1 MLIADDAVQLREAVA
16 KRLEVGVI
24 VDPTDASL
32 VADAAA
38 MLSVDVDAMRVP
50 APGGVPRP
58 SISVHEDQH
67 EAVLFSFTESN
78 RPTGIALIVSP
89 VGLLAVT
96 TDLRCASLVREALT
110 RANDRAQGVSAV
122 FTAVASDID
131 DHLRTL
137 TDRAKDLDDQP
148 ARLNSSSSRQRMSEL
163 RRHLLVVEQV
173 CDAQARVLHA
183 DDVLTDADAAA
194 SKELRRAATDFA
206 SSAAL
211 ASRLY
216 AALGDA
222 LAEQRAVISERLTLI
237 NAVFLPLTLGGA
249 VFGMNFGWLG
259 EHIGS
264 ATAFWLLGIAAPI
277 GLMVVTVLGIRRIGA

>member
-183 DDVLTDADAAA
+183 DDVLTDADPAA

-249 VFGMNFGWLG
+249 VLG
-259 EHIGS
+259 
-264 ATAFWLLGIAAPI
+264 
-277 GLMVVTVLGIRRIGA
+277 